1 MQSVMKKSLAVLL
14 TAGTIAAASIV
25 SSSPADARWSGH
37 RHGGWHGGHRGGAVA
52 AGLIGG
58 LALGAIATGGYYGG
72 YYGGPYYRRAYYGGP
87 YYGGYYGP
95 QPYYASAGYYGR
107 RCHIER
113 RWVSTYY
120 GERMRRVRVCY

>member
-14 TAGTIAAASIV
+14 AAGTIAAASV
-25 SSSPADARWSGH
+25 TASSPAEAHYRGN
-37 RHGGWHGGHRGGAVA
+37 RGGAVA
-52 AGLIGG
+52 AGIIGG
-58 LALGAIATGGYYGG
+58 LALGAIATGAYGG
-72 YYGGPYYRRAYYGGP
+72 YYGGPYYGHRRS
-87 YYGGYYGP
+87 YYGP
-95 QPYYASAGYYGR
+95 SYGSYYGAQPYYASAGYYGR